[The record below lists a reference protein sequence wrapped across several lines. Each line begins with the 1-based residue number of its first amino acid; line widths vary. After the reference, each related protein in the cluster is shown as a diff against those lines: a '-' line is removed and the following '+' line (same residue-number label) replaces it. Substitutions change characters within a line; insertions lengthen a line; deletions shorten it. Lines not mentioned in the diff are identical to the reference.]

1 MAMCHIIIRILTISV
16 TAYHY
21 RYFTMASATTTQS
34 DSSQVSLPT
43 KGTELTPSFEEIST
57 LAQNQLSQVG
67 ALCDISM
74 FPKWPCIATVEA

>member
-1 MAMCHIIIRILTISV
+1 MAMCHIIIRIITISV

-57 LAQNQLSQVG
+57 LAQNQLSQVE
-67 ALCDISM
+67 ALCDFSK
-74 FPKWPCIATVEA
+74 FTKLAFK